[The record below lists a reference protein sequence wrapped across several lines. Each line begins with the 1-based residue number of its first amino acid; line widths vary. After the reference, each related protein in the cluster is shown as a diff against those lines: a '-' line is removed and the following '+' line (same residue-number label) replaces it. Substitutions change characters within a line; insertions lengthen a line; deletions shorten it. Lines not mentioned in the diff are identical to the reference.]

1 MQQSGWGSARLPGS
15 IVSPYIDSAAWQLD
29 PIFSPEPFLS
39 VKSPSAT
46 QSKGC
51 MFEPRVEYSYK
62 MVAEAKRPKTIG
74 MLGTA
79 FTTGASNA

>member
-39 VKSPSAT
+39 VKSPLRNA
-46 QSKGC
+46 
-51 MFEPRVEYSYK
+51 VERLYVRTKS
-62 MVAEAKRPKTIG
+62 
-74 MLGTA
+74 
-79 FTTGASNA
+79 